1 MAETLSLKAHIRK
14 QTGSKA
20 AAKLRKKGWVPA
32 VVYGH
37 KQEAVAV
44 SLDRHNFTEGIR
56 HGSRLMDIQIDGKKE
71 KTIVKDLQYDH
82 LGKNIIHADLMRVN
96 ITEKLTV
103 SVPVQLKG
111 KAKGVEEGGV
121 VEEHFDSIDVE
132 CLVTN
137 IPESIVISIKDLGV
151 GDAIH
156 AGDIELPQGV
166 KLISSPD
173 TLIVNC
179 NIVTEAPTTEELEE
193 EAPAAPEVIGEAE
206 KQEKEEQIES
216 SGKKEQ

>member
-1 MAETLSLKAHIRK
+1 MAETLSLKAQIRK

-20 AAKLRKKGWVPA
+20 AAKLRKKGQVPA

-44 SLDRHNFTEGIR
+44 SLDGHNFTEGIH
-56 HGSRLMDIQIDGKKE
+56 HGNRLMDIQIGSKKE

-82 LGKNIIHADLMRVN
+82 LGKNIIHVDLMRVN
-96 ITEKLTV
+96 ITEKITV

-111 KAKGVEEGGV
+111 KAKGTEEGGV
-121 VEEHFDSIDVE
+121 VEEHFNSIDVE

-137 IPESIVISIKDLGV
+137 IPEIIVISVKDLGV

-166 KLISSPD
+166 RLISSPD

-179 NIVTEAPTTEELEE
+179 NIITEAPTTEELEE

-206 KQEKEEQIES
+206 KQEEQAES